1 MSLEKSVCYK
11 HIFHYVSLAQLE
23 KAAYGE
29 METVLTNQR
38 GTLYYLCLDFY
49 SQPGGK
55 LSRTAFMA
63 NGQ

>member
-1 MSLEKSVCYK
+1 MSYK

-38 GTLYYLCLDFY
+38 GTLYYLSVWTFIH
-49 SQPGGK
+49 SQEGN
-55 LSRTAFMA
+55 SA
-63 NGQ
+63 GQHLWLMVSS